1 MKRGGGKGQT
11 LPSLMHLLQKI
22 EGEVKVGSLMV
33 SKIENP
39 IIEKANGS
47 QKEDLSQGRES
58 SVFIVTSQ
66 GIFKKIVESIKYI
79 KRIKTKIRMK
89 LMVQLQLYLMVMLP
103 LFVMTIMLI
112 LYVRIPPRLQIQ
124 QLLTMLHPEVIFPHP
139 TLLVTLVKLGWEIK
153 RWLVLWALDIF
164 GWKPILGASCH

>member
-66 GIFKKIVESIKYI
+66 GIFKKIVESIKEI
-79 KRIKTKIRMK
+79 KMEKTKIRMK
-89 LMVQLQLYLMVMLP
+89 RMVQL
-103 LFVMTIMLI
+103 
-112 LYVRIPPRLQIQ
+112 
-124 QLLTMLHPEVIFPHP
+124 
-139 TLLVTLVKLGWEIK
+139 
-153 RWLVLWALDIF
+153 
-164 GWKPILGASCH
+164 